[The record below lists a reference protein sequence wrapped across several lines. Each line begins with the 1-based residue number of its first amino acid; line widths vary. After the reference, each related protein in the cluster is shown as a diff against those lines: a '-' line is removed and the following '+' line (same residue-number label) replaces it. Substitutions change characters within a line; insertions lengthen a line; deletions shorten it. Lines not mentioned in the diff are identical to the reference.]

1 VWILDLHTA
10 GHCDGRAWHKLAQ
23 TAGVNVG
30 IAGFYVESEQLL
42 APLADFGR
50 VSRNGSQFELES
62 VWLKPGAQV
71 CLRLVGQATGVNVPL
86 GELLNLAGR
95 STQLLEKGMAGKFN
109 IKINI
114 LYINNIY

>member
-1 VWILDLHTA
+1 VWILVHTA
-10 GHCDGRAWHKLAQ
+10 GHCDGSAWHKLAQ

-50 VSRNGSQFELES
+50 VSENSSQFELES

-71 CLRLVGQATGVNVPL
+71 FLRLVGQSTGVNVPL
-86 GELLNLAGR
+86 GEVFNLACR
-95 STQLLEKGMAGKFN
+95 STQLLEKGVASIL
-109 IKINI
+109 IK
-114 LYINNIY
+114 